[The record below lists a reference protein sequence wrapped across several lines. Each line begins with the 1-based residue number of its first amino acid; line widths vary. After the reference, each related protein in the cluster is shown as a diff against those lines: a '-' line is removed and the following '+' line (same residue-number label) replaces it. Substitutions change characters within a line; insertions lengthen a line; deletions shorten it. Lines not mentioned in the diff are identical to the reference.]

1 MVAQVN
7 RDGFG
12 VGWFDYAVKTATP
25 SRPLAK
31 NARSDDAVT
40 DEDTGLPTAS
50 AEQLA
55 AAVACRVVFTHIR
68 AGTCSVVRSTISF
81 LNRSVDSQNHWL

>member
-1 MVAQVN
+1 VAQVN
-7 RDGFG
+7 LDGFG

-55 AAVACRVVFTHIR
+55 AAVASRVVFTHIR